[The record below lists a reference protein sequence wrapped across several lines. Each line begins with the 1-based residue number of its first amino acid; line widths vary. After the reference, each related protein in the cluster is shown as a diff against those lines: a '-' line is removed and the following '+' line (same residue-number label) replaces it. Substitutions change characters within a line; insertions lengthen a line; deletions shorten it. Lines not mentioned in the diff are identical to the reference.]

1 MGRTKVVSEP
11 GRLKGAGSKAAG
23 TGKRS
28 YLFSEEEQRA
38 MGSAAGSG
46 GKGKGKPGSIPSVR
60 AKVKGKKLGGGAAKP
75 TVATVFTA
83 EGQVVQK
90 VCGTEKNLSWGSLVY
105 SSGEG
110 CEFFFH
116 LVCIYFFTPSVY
128 VYLEIV

>member
-1 MGRTKVVSEP
+1 MGRTKVASET

-46 GKGKGKPGSIPSVR
+46 GKAKGKSGYIPSVR
-60 AKVKGKKLGGGAAKP
+60 AKIKGKKLGAAAKP
-75 TVATVFTA
+75 TVASLFAA

-90 VCGTEKNLSWGSLVY
+90 VCGTEIQLSWGSRVY
-105 SSGEG
+105 TGGE
-110 CEFFFH
+110 
-116 LVCIYFFTPSVY
+116 
-128 VYLEIV
+128 